1 MAPTEGTIL
10 RNYLLLPSRLPTIIS
25 LQEFTSLFPKSQ
37 QTSPQVRALYRDLQH
52 QRNALVDAVSASIDT
67 EVKQGKAL
75 RRTIIKTKR
84 EGALDEQD
92 DEIEIER
99 ALSGS
104 ASTTLTPKRHSLL
117 SIVPELD
124 GAVAGVENEIQA
136 LEEEESALLDSIR
149 QIAGDM
155 SDLRYGRLSNSDV
168 ANEALDGLRGIQAT
182 CKQNHKRR

>member
-37 QTSPQVRALYRDLQH
+37 QASPQVRALYRDLQH
-52 QRNALVDAVSASIDT
+52 QRNALVDAVSASIDA

-84 EGALDEQD
+84 EGTRDDQD
-92 DEIEIER
+92 DEIDIER
-99 ALSGS
+99 ALFGS
-104 ASTTLTPKRHSLL
+104 TSTTLTPKRHSLM
-117 SIVPELD
+117 SIMPELD
-124 GAVAGVENEIQA
+124 SAVNDLENEIQT
-136 LEEEESALLDSIR
+136 LQEEEFALLDSIR

-155 SDLRYGRLSNSDV
+155 SDLRYGRLSNSNV
-168 ANEALDGLRGIQAT
+168 ARETLDGLRGIQET
-182 CKQNHKRR
+182 CKRNHKHR